1 MGLGPQHSAKSN
13 ACRLIRE
20 HSIMRDFLLALAL
33 ASGQAMSTREAI
45 QRDMEKFNNDAMCW
59 GVENMMAY
67 RLAQYEAMEECG
79 RSGLASGMV
88 RPTNPFTTLPGNL
101 NNPFADQQRP
111 LNRLFNNANTRNP
124 LPALLSRNS
133 IGNSAQHAWDSLF
146 RSRRASEEGLLEID
160 EAAELEK
167 FLEDYDEFKTDIG
180 SMIGNLT
187 CVLSKMDM
195 LDSALQVNL
204 KLWTTD
210 IWQQLNLKKTLAG
223 EDPEWRQKLIG
234 GYTDCYQ
241 VASNWPQQSLDRTPI
256 TKVFGRHMIF
266 FKCAMKQEKKMCGM
280 AQMYSWLTT
289 LYGNS
294 DDFNWSQF
302 GLPTDKYDRAALTIM
317 VQTEAATKEE
327 KFVND
332 FFIND
337 EL

>member
-1 MGLGPQHSAKSN
+1 MGHSLVSQLAN
-13 ACRLIRE
+13 MTRL
-20 HSIMRDFLLALAL
+20 LLLSMV
-33 ASGQAMSTREAI
+33 ASGMAMSTRHMI
-45 QRDMEKFNNDAMCW
+45 QKDMEKFNNDAMCW

-67 RLAQYEAMEECG
+67 RLAQYKAMEECG
-79 RSGLASGMV
+79 KYGQFSTLPAPSN
-88 RPTNPFTTLPGNL
+88 NPFTTLPGDAS
-101 NNPFADQQRP
+101 NPWTNVPQPIDSRRSP
-111 LNRLFNNANTRNP
+111 LSKLLNRGSNLQ
-124 LPALLSRNS
+124 NS
-133 IGNSAQHAWDSLF
+133 DKWTNLWSDFLNG
-146 RSRRASEEGLLEID
+146 RSKRQAEEGLLEID
-160 EAAELEK
+160 EAAELEQ

-187 CVLSKMDM
+187 CVLTKLDM
-195 LDSALQVNL
+195 LDSSLQVNL

-210 IWQQLNLKKTLAG
+210 IWQQMNLRKTLAG

-241 VASNWPQQSLDRTPI
+241 IASNWPQQSLDRNPI

>member
-1 MGLGPQHSAKSN
+1 MGGH
-13 ACRLIRE
+13 
-20 HSIMRDFLLALAL
+20 LLVSQLANMTGL
-33 ASGQAMSTREAI
+33 LLLSLVASGMAITTRQAIR
-45 QRDMEKFNNDAMCW
+45 RDMDKFNNDAMCW

-88 RPTNPFTTLPGNL
+88 RPTNPFTTVLDNAPGLNL
-101 NNPFADQQRP
+101 DNPFAEEQNP
-111 LNRLFNNANTRNP
+111 LKRLFSNANTRNP
-124 LPALLSRNS
+124 LSALLSRSS
-133 IGNSAQHAWDSLF
+133 IGNSAQNAWDSLF
-146 RSRRASEEGLLEID
+146 RSRRAAEGLLEVD
-160 EAAELEK
+160 EEEELEQ
-167 FLEDYDEFKTDIG
+167 FLEDFDEFKEDIG

-187 CVLSKMDM
+187 CVLTKLDM
-195 LDSALQVNL
+195 LDSSLQVNL

-210 IWQQLNLKKTLAG
+210 IWQQMNLRKTLAG

-241 VASNWPQQSLDRTPI
+241 IASNWPQQSLDRNPI

>member
-1 MGLGPQHSAKSN
+1 
-13 ACRLIRE
+13 
-20 HSIMRDFLLALAL
+20 MRDLFFLALL

-101 NNPFADQQRP
+101 NNAPGLNLNNPFAEEQNP
-111 LNRLFNNANTRNP
+111 LKRLFSNANTRNP
-124 LPALLSRNS
+124 LSALLSRSS
-133 IGNSAQHAWDSLF
+133 IGNSAQNAWDSLF
-146 RSRRASEEGLLEID
+146 RSRRAAEGLLEVD
-160 EAAELEK
+160 EEEELEQ
-167 FLEDYDEFKTDIG
+167 FLEDFDEFKEDIG

-187 CVLSKMDM
+187 CVLTKLDM
-195 LDSALQVNL
+195 LDSSLQVNL

-210 IWQQLNLKKTLAG
+210 IWQQMNLRKTLAG

-241 VASNWPQQSLDRTPI
+241 IASNWPQQSLDRNPI